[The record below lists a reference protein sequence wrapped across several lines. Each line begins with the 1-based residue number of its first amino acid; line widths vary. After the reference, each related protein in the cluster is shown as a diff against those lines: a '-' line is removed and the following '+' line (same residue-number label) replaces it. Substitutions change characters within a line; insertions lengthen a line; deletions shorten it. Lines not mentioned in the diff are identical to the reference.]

1 MKFDLIVKD
10 RAGNGVDNLKY
21 RILVIVD
28 KNRKIKREIVSSVTK
43 SGKGKGETIVGLEE
57 LIFEVIG
64 FPSAYSNWTE
74 VGTFSYGK
82 RMNKEEKRAITIIVP
97 SIIINTKT
105 FPKQEITGNYQ
116 RKLKT
121 LKSPLDEKIYLYPII
136 IKHII
141 TQGETLESIAGKH
154 KTTIEDIKLRNK
166 IKGDLIRIGGELIIK
181 DKFDVNK
188 ELWTAQKNY
197 KKYIK
202 ENFEVSKDNSKVV
215 TSIEQ
220 ESRGTQLMYINL
232 SGAIAA
238 SIGVGAS
245 IQLGVA
251 RTPSGKWGVFLTPS
265 VSGVQGTPSISVEGG
280 YLISEAKT
288 LDDLK
293 GFVYS
298 VNANFYVLVVGS
310 AVVATGLNQ
319 DQLAQGELD
328 EGTTPGGG
336 VETGLGLGA
345 NVQHNLDY
353 TFVISLEKFGF

>member
-43 SGKGKGETIVGLEE
+43 SGKGKGENIVGVEE
-57 LIFEVIG
+57 LIFEVTG

-74 VGTFSYGK
+74 VGTFSYKK
-82 RMNKEEKRAITIIVP
+82 RMNKEEKRTITIIVP

-141 TQGETLESIAGKH
+141 TQGETLESIARKH
-154 KTTIEDIKLRNK
+154 KTTIEDITLRNK
-166 IKGDLIRIGGELIIK
+166 IKGDTIKIGDELIIK

-188 ELWTAQKNY
+188 ELWTAQKAY

-202 ENFEVSKDNSKVV
+202 ENFEVSKNNSKVV
-215 TSIEQ
+215 TTVKIE
-220 ESRGTQLMYINL
+220 SGGTQLMYINV
-232 SGAIAA
+232 SGALAA
-238 SIGVGAS
+238 VIGVGAS

-251 RTPSGKWGVFLTPS
+251 RTPNGKWGVFLTPS
-265 VSGVQGTPSISVEGG
+265 VSGVQGTPSVSIEGG
-280 YLISEAKT
+280 YLVSEAKT

-293 GFVYS
+293 GLGYS
-298 VNANFYVLVVGS
+298 MNVNTYVLVGVS
-310 AVVATGLNQ
+310 AVGATGVTP
-319 DQLAQGELD
+319 DQLAKGKIG
-328 EGTTPGGG
+328 EGTTPALGFESG
-336 VETGLGLGA
+336 VGVGA
-345 NVQHNLDY
+345 NVQHNLSY
-353 TFVISLEKFGF
+353 TFVISLESLGL